1 MDRRLVA
8 LLLAL
13 ALVVR
18 IGYVV
23 VTPGYRAIDDADNY
37 DVHARSIAAGEGFAR
52 IGPGPTGETAF
63 RPPGYPYL
71 LAGVY
76 ALTGVERAEPAA
88 RFLAGRVANAL
99 VGTAIV
105 ALIGLLAAQLFDRRV
120 ALAAMALGAV
130 YLPLILV
137 GGSLMSEPLFAA
149 LLLGAVAAAIHHR
162 RSEHRLRWALIAGM
176 LAGLTI
182 LTRANAAILLVP
194 LALGVW
200 DARPRWSWRALAPP
214 VALVA
219 VALAT
224 VSPWTIRNALVL
236 HSFVPVTT
244 QLGTALAGTYNDA
257 AHTDREHPAS
267 WRSLRRVPD
276 YQELVRR
283 WHEIPEPALEKKLR
297 AAALRYAAH
306 HPAYVGDVAFWN
318 TARMLDLA
326 GMSWSRHTAATI
338 SIGPRWADA
347 GVVCFWV
354 VAALAIAG
362 AVTSSGRR
370 TPAYVAAVPALL
382 YLSVVFVVFE
392 TPRYRTGIDP
402 FIVIWAAVALA
413 ALLRARSRGGG
424 GRDRPRRGSPARRAQ
439 RAAAP

>member
-18 IGYVV
+18 IGYVA

-88 RFLAGRVANAL
+88 RFVAGRVAHPL

-105 ALIGLLAAQLFDRRV
+105 
-120 ALAAMALGAV
+120 
-130 YLPLILV
+130 
-137 GGSLMSEPLFAA
+137 
-149 LLLGAVAAAIHHR
+149 HR

-194 LALGVW
+194 LAVGVW

-214 VALVA
+214 PVLVA
-219 VALAT
+219 VAL
-224 VSPWTIRNALVL
+224 PPL
-236 HSFVPVTT
+236 P
-244 QLGTALAGTYNDA
+244 
-257 AHTDREHPAS
+257 
-267 WRSLRRVPD
+267 
-276 YQELVRR
+276 
-283 WHEIPEPALEKKLR
+283 
-297 AAALRYAAH
+297 
-306 HPAYVGDVAFWN
+306 
-318 TARMLDLA
+318 
-326 GMSWSRHTAATI
+326 
-338 SIGPRWADA
+338 
-347 GVVCFWV
+347 
-354 VAALAIAG
+354 
-362 AVTSSGRR
+362 
-370 TPAYVAAVPALL
+370 
-382 YLSVVFVVFE
+382 
-392 TPRYRTGIDP
+392 
-402 FIVIWAAVALA
+402 
-413 ALLRARSRGGG
+413 
-424 GRDRPRRGSPARRAQ
+424 
-439 RAAAP
+439 